1 MSASGALAGTRHP
14 FPGGAPLC
22 RVLPAAL
29 RSPSAPTG
37 TSPGPPAPLQPW
49 SGASSVC
56 PTGDPSVVSVTICL
70 LSDNNRGISM
80 FVGFGVC
87 VCLSLCSDLL
97 LGSRH
102 PDAEV
107 VETPSFLVLVLGG

>member
-1 MSASGALAGTRHP
+1 MSASGAFAGTRRP

-56 PTGDPSVVSVTICL
+56 PTRDPSVVSVTVRL
-70 LSDNNRGISM
+70 LSDNDRGIPCLL
-80 FVGFGVC
+80 GLGCVC
-87 VCLSLCSDLL
+87 VC
-97 LGSRH
+97 GR
-102 PDAEV
+102 AV
-107 VETPSFLVLVLGG
+107 I